1 MNYERIYNEFIL
13 DRRLKEQKILKGQY
27 TETHH
32 IIPKCM
38 GGNDQ
43 KENLIKLTP
52 EDHFFAHLLLAKSHG
67 GKNWLAL
74 HSMLHRGMKTEAI
87 SYKDFANKRKQFGFI
102 RRLVS
107 KNFTGRNSTSID
119 KNKYLLKN
127 KDGTEVE
134 GDRIEISEKTNL
146 NSRAIGKLV
155 RGKLKSCK
163 GWYYPTLNP
172 TGMTD
177 REINRIEKQN
187 SLEEFSLFH
196 FDGREWN
203 GNKYEFY
210 KEFGKQLNFQTE
222 NGGCHGWFLDKALA
236 QDYFN
241 SRANNKKIS
250 RKLLP
255 FENIK
260 TKEIS
265 YHSKSTLA
273 KTLGVSKEKVNDL
286 ILGKIVQI
294 KGMKLGKDFSKEN
307 KKPNRSH
314 YKFKCIYTGTV
325 HKLSIPE
332 MSKKYKI
339 PQARLYSL
347 VKGKVKTIKKYGIT
361 LQ

>member
-13 DRRLKEQKILKGQY
+13 DRRLKEQKILQGQY

-67 GKNWLAL
+67 GKYWLAL
-74 HSMLHRGMKTEAI
+74 HNMLNRGMKTEAI

-102 RRLVS
+102 RRLAS
-107 KNFTGRNSTSID
+107 KNFLGRNNTAVD
-119 KNKYLLKN
+119 KNKYLLRN
-127 KDGTEVE
+127 KDGKEVE
-134 GDRIEISEKTNL
+134 GDRIEISKKTDL

-177 REINRIEKQN
+177 REINRIQKGN
-187 SLEEFSLFH
+187 SLEEFNLYH

-210 KEFGKQLNFQTE
+210 KEFGKQLNFQT
-222 NGGCHGWFLDKALA
+222 NQGSCHGWFLDKETA
-236 QDYFN
+236 QDYLASRIN
-241 SRANNKKIS
+241 SKKING
-250 RKLLP
+250 KLFA
-255 FENIK
+255 FEDIK
-260 TKEIS
+260 TKSIS
-265 YHSKSTLA
+265 YHSKASLA
-273 KTLGVSKEKVNDL
+273 KSLKVPKQKVNDL
-286 ILGKIVQI
+286 ILGKTSQL
-294 KGMKLGKDFSKEN
+294 KGIRLSDKYLKDFKR
-307 KKPNRSH
+307 PNNVH
-314 YKFKCIYTGTV
+314 YKFKFLDTGIIC
-325 HKLSIPE
+325 KMSIPE
-332 MSKKYKI
+332 MSQTYNI
-339 PQARLYSL
+339 PSARLYSL
-347 VKGKVKTIKKYGIT
+347 VKGKVKTIKKYKVV
-361 LQ
+361 LA